1 LSKRL
6 NFLLL
11 SLILSFPIFI
21 NSIKIIGNAELLIIF
36 FIGLVAFLKKNA
48 NPFKIFELRVFSF
61 LTFGYFLAFLIPLL
75 WADGLNTEWSHLGRK
90 LHFLLAPIIA
100 LAIFNVEVNII
111 KLLAAIKIGLITI
124 GVIVLI
130 QFFDGSSRPSGMI
143 NANIFNDIAVIMF
156 FMSLVRIYDESLK
169 EKIFTFTSS
178 IFGLIAIILPSSRGS
193 WLSFFILLF
202 IFFSLMYYPRL
213 EKFRSRKIIAIS
225 LILVS
230 FLFVVNNEI
239 TKNRIEQANSEISN
253 WSEGN
258 GKKTSLGLRLEMW
271 VAGLNAA
278 IDSPLM
284 GYGYRNANEISSQ
297 YAKNN
302 QEYIKNFTHLHNEYI
317 TTFVSS
323 GLIGLIGLMSLLIV
337 PFVIFFKG
345 LKNNFYLSVMG
356 ILLCSAYAS
365 FGFSHIAFGEEHINA
380 YFIFFLAL
388 LLPRVISNNYL
399 DKKENV

>member
-1 LSKRL
+1 MSKRL

>member
-1 LSKRL
+1 MSKRL

-230 FLFVVNNEI
+230 FLFVANNEI

>member
-1 LSKRL
+1 MSKRL

-337 PFVIFFKG
+337 PFVIFLRG

>member
-1 LSKRL
+1 MSKRL

-202 IFFSLMYYPRL
+202 IFYSLMYYPRL
-213 EKFRSRKIIAIS
+213 KKFRSRKIIALS

-230 FLFVVNNEI
+230 FLFVANNEI

-337 PFVIFFKG
+337 PFVIFLRG